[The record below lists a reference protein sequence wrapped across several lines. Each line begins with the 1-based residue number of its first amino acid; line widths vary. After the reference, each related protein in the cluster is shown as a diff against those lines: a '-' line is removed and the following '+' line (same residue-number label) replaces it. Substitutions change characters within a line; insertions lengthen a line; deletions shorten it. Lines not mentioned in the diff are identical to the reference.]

1 MYARW
6 LQLEVQLYSILF
18 TVELTNFQMLQFEH
32 SFGAFV
38 ITLLTTSENGIFLT
52 VLMYFSH

>member
-1 MYARW
+1 MYVRW
-6 LQLEVQLYSILF
+6 LQLEVQLCNILF
-18 TVELTNFQMLQFEH
+18 TMELTNFQMLQLEH

-52 VLMYFSH
+52 MLMYFSH